1 MDAELDFKVPIGFEL
16 AHAEWLAIGGKEF
29 QMTCQAGEYRAYYRT
44 RYWALVRQAIF
55 ARDSATCF
63 RCQASAGHVHHLT
76 YDFFGNDHLHPE
88 VLVSVCAPCHQMVEY
103 ARLAEPL
110 ISGSEREIAL
120 CTDFLEDRRD
130 SLNKTAADGYTRLLG
145 FQERLAELQSLF
157 AAGTPYTPIPR
168 CESVEVADAELR
180 RYCQQLRT
188 REQEAARLLSTWEG
202 GEKEKAGRLL
212 PMFKLAHRKFQEFA
226 TDVLAPVSPPAPQ
239 LQRAYPA
246 EALTESGS
254 KASGV
259 ESLVVGIKFH
269 RGNADGIA
277 AGESV
282 QLVRE
287 PNNAYDPNAIRVN
300 LLTGET
306 LGYLTSEVAAVL
318 AKQLDAGGD
327 VWGQISKIVKN
338 KVYVSINPRRF

>member
-1 MDAELDFKVPIGFEL
+1 MNTESDFQVPIGFEL
-16 AHAEWLAIGGKEF
+16 AHEEWLARGGKEF
-29 QMTCQAGEYRAYYRT
+29 QMECHAGGYLAYYRT

-88 VLVSVCAPCHQMVEY
+88 ALVSVCATCHQMVEY

-110 ISGSEREIAL
+110 ISRSNRDIAL
-120 CTDFLEDRRD
+120 CIDFLEDRCD
-130 SLNKTAADGYTRLLG
+130 CLNQNAVDAYTRLLG
-145 FQERLAELQSLF
+145 NQDRLAELQALF
-157 AAGTPYTPIPR
+157 AAGTPYTSQR
-168 CESVEVADAELR
+168 ESVAEANAVLAR
-180 RYCQQLRT
+180 ICKQLRA
-188 REQEAARLLSTWEG
+188 REKEAASFTSTWEG

-212 PMFKLAHRKFQEFA
+212 PMFKLELKKVEKFVA
-226 TDVLAPVSPPAPQ
+226 DVLKPVSHPTRQ
-239 LQRAYPA
+239 LQQADPAAALMEPRAN
-246 EALTESGS
+246 
-254 KASGV
+254 ASGV
-259 ESLVVGIKFH
+259 EALVVGIKFH

-300 LLTGET
+300 LRTGET
-306 LGYLTSEVAAVL
+306 LGYLTKEVAAVF
-318 AKQLDAGGD
+318 AKQLDSGGD
-327 VWGQISKIVKN
+327 DRGQISKIMKD
-338 KVYVSINPRRF
+338 KVYVAVNPRRF